1 MVVKQVLWRLRSN
14 VGDDVGAFALHAV
27 PLSAC
32 AWVVALAAVFCRGG
46 EGATVQALP
55 RGTLGV
61 RERRR
66 QALPA
71 HALMI
76 SLFHLERLRRREPDS
91 NAGCRCH

>member
-1 MVVKQVLWRLRSN
+1 MATPPN

-27 PLSAC
+27 SLSAR

-66 QALPA
+66 PAAGALG
-71 HALMI
+71 
-76 SLFHLERLRRREPDS
+76 LRS
-91 NAGCRCH
+91 